1 MAIRVPGLRDR
12 HHRTNKS
19 RRSVVAILS
28 LTAMV
33 DMFTVLAVFLLQNY
47 QTTGEVIE
55 LSDEVIL
62 PNAQSVR
69 ELKPAIVVVVSNG
82 KVMIDKL
89 QVATLDEVNAL
100 EDSSIIQNLKDRIED
115 AFRDVEQKAKSGL
128 GAVKNVVAESR
139 GAAPKPEDFRRV
151 TLQADKAVSAGAVKK
166 VMWTLTEAG
175 ASEINFAVLR
185 VEGKDS
191 NSL

>member
-12 HHRTNKS
+12 HHRMNKS
-19 RRSVVAILS
+19 RRSVVAMLS

-55 LSDEVIL
+55 LSDEVVL
-62 PNAQSVR
+62 PNARTVR

-82 KVMIDKL
+82 KVMVDKL

-100 EDSSIIQNLKDRIED
+100 EDSSVIQNLKDRVED
-115 AFRDVEQKAKSGL
+115 EFRDLEQKAKSGL

-185 VEGKDS
+185 VEGQPS
-191 NSL
+191 TNL